1 MNNESNNT
9 DFDLIVLGSGSG
21 ARDGANKARNEFG
34 AQVALVESTRW
45 GGSCPNV
52 ACKPTK
58 AYLFAAELA
67 HDINTIANKLGIEVG
82 PARANLA
89 RVKARK
95 DQLVVPRETWM
106 ERLDG
111 AGHATFDGVGSF
123 VDAQTVEV
131 NGDRVSAERVLVA
144 TGSRTAIP
152 PIEGLDE
159 VGWIDHV
166 SALEL
171 TELPESLLVVGGGP
185 VGLEFA
191 QMFSRFGSRVVLV
204 QHADRISPRSDATA
218 TDELTAALED
228 EGIEIR
234 TGVEI
239 SRVRR
244 EGGEVVAEVGEDEVR
259 VAQILLASG
268 RVPNLEQLELERAG
282 IERTKAGIAV
292 NDQLRTSTD
301 GIWAA
306 GDVTGIVPFTPM
318 AQYQARVAIENMFG
332 GNGARA
338 EYDFLPT
345 VIFTDPELAAVG
357 MTQQEAESQGLD
369 YERAVHPIKY
379 VQRASYTDTKRGLYK
394 LIWDRASR
402 RVLGLHV
409 VSRSAGDIVQGFGLA
424 MKLGA
429 TVDDLAGMHHAF
441 PTFAEGI
448 KAAAEQSATP
458 VAAGARG

>member
-1 MNNESNNT
+1 MKRQ
-9 DFDLIVLGSGSG
+9 FDLIVLGSGSG
-21 ARDGANKARNEFG
+21 ARDGANKARDEFG
-34 AQVALVESTRW
+34 ADVALIESTRW

-58 AYLFAAELA
+58 AYLVAAELA
-67 HDINTIANKLGIEVG
+67 HDVNTLAGKLGIEVG

-89 RVKARK
+89 RVRARK
-95 DQLVVPRETWM
+95 DELVVPRETWM

-131 NGDRVSAERVLVA
+131 NGDRLSAERILVA
-144 TGSRTAIP
+144 TGSRTAEP
-152 PIEGLDE
+152 PIEGLAE

-171 TELPESLLVVGGGP
+171 TEVPESLLVVGGGP

-204 QHADRISPRSDATA
+204 QHADRISPRSDASA
-218 TDELTAALED
+218 TDELTAALEE

-234 TGVEI
+234 TGTEI
-239 SRVRR
+239 SRLRR
-244 EGGEVVAEVGEDEVR
+244 DREAIVASVGDDEIR
-259 VAQILLASG
+259 VAQILLAAG
-268 RVPNLEQLELERAG
+268 RAPNVEQLELDRVG
-282 IERTKAGIAV
+282 IERTRSGISV
-292 NDQLRTSTD
+292 DDRLRTSVD
-301 GIWAA
+301 GVWAV
-306 GDVTGIVPFTPM
+306 GDVTGSVQFTPV
-318 AQYQARVAIENMFG
+318 AQYEARVAVENMFG

-338 EYDFLPT
+338 DYDFLPT

-357 MTQQEAESQGLD
+357 LTEEEAESEGLD
-369 YERAVHPIKY
+369 YETAVHPIKY

-394 LIWDRASR
+394 LVWERGSR

-409 VSRSAGDIVQGFGLA
+409 VSRNAGDVVQGFALA

-448 KAAAEQSATP
+448 KAAAEQASNP
-458 VAAGARG
+458 VAAGAPG